1 MTEQA
6 KRDKQAV
13 IDAVVG
19 GDLAGLIPAL
29 KRLSDS
35 SPSEFLWACQDLLN
49 TEQRKQFPLLGFC
62 RLPDAYHADGVV
74 FGATYTSGDYLCK
87 CAHPV
92 GTGLPFDGVRQA
104 AEKAR
109 AEFEQSVM
117 NVVCSLGNTMELLDK
132 MLTGHSFADSK
143 LTSLAHVELVKGKA
157 LLVAALTPAAIPAHQ
172 NK

>member
-1 MTEQA
+1 MSDQV

-19 GDLAGLIPAL
+19 GELAGLASAL

-35 SPSEFLWACQDLLN
+35 SPSEFLVACQDLLN
-49 TEQRKQFPLLGFC
+49 AEQRKQFHLLGFC

-92 GTGLPFDGVRQA
+92 GTGLPIAEVRVIVEA
-104 AEKAR
+104 ARQEYDNSVLERVTKLK
-109 AEFEQSVM
+109 EQFEQM
-117 NVVCSLGNTMELLDK
+117 DRLLA
-132 MLTGHSFADSK
+132 GHSFADSK
-143 LTSLAHVELVKGKA
+143 LVSLAHVELVKGQA
-157 LLVAALTPAAIPAHQ
+157 LLIAAIT
-172 NK
+172 K